1 MRMPS
6 SPLHLILYG
15 FFLLLLGFL
24 LAFAMVIKVIE
35 AGFLLSFI
43 SYGASLSGLIIGLYG
58 AVSFAKSKR

>member
-1 MRMPS
+1 MPS

-58 AVSFAKSKR
+58 AVSFVKSKR